1 MIINQN
7 ILAILTTF
15 SNLQKFYET
24 FYTKET
30 TFKAATTEF
39 LSKIPTRKKI
49 SNKQFNLC
57 EAKTSLDD
65 IAKCINSEINESPDN
80 DGLTAEIYKRFSN
93 EVTPVL

>member
-30 TFKAATTEF
+30 TSKVATTEF

-49 SNKQFNLC
+49 SNKQFSLC
-57 EAKTSLDD
+57 EAKISLDD
-65 IAKCINSEINESPDN
+65 IVKCINSEINEFPDN
-80 DGLTAEIYKRFSN
+80 DGLTAEIYKRFPN